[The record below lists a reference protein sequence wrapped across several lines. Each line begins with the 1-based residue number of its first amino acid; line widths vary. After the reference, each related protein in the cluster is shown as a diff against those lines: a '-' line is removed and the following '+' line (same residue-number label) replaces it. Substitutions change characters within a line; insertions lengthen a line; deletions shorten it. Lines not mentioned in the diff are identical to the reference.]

1 MSIIYGAVE
10 FLASFVELFVAYLV
24 LSSVFPKERKVEKK
38 KIDPMMSFV
47 GVIMILLCNK
57 IEFFSYLTLVLVA
70 VYLVISGK
78 LIYKANT
85 VVVFSVVSFYLL
97 CMCSFDFLIVTLISH
112 FCGES
117 HFMLTFISGMGLI
130 RSIVISVIKILWLL
144 LYFLLRRIL
153 VPINKK
159 GLSLILLTSE
169 IGFLWGVFLSD
180 QTIKAFNQT
189 MPMLWFVF
197 ICLLAFVL
205 FSLYYVVMCQ
215 KEKNKFEI
223 LEMRNKVLCENY
235 NSLHEIYMSNSK
247 SYHDLNNHLN
257 VLYQLLEEGKNS
269 EAQAYIEEI
278 SKPILQLSKTVW
290 TGIDVVDVVLN
301 SKLQKMQELGIAS
314 DINVEFP
321 QHSNILPND
330 LCTILANLLD
340 NAIEAVEHLET
351 DRDISI
357 TIRRVNYL
365 LFIRVINPCSSV
377 QQLAAIPATTKENK
391 SLHGWGLKNVCDAV
405 DKYNGTVKFNNDNGK
420 FTANVM
426 LSFDKEE
433 NI

>member
-10 FLASFVELFVAYLV
+10 LLASFVELFVAYLV
-24 LSSVFPKERKVEKK
+24 LSSVFQKERKVEKK
-38 KIDPMMSFV
+38 KIDLIMSLV

-57 IEFFSYLTLVLVA
+57 VEFFSYITIVLVA
-70 VYLVISGK
+70 AYLVVSAK

-85 VVVFSVVSFYLL
+85 VAIFSVVSFYLL

-112 FCGES
+112 FCGGTD
-117 HFMLTFISGMGLI
+117 FMLTFISGVGAI
-130 RSIVISVIKILWLL
+130 RSIVLSVIKISWIV

-159 GLSLILLTSE
+159 GLSLILLTSG
-169 IGFLWGVFLSD
+169 IGFLGFVFLSD
-180 QTIKAFNQT
+180 QAIKAFNQT

-205 FSLYYVVMCQ
+205 FSVYYVVMRQ
-215 KEKNKFEI
+215 EEKHRVEI
-223 LEMRNKVLCENY
+223 LEMRNNLLCENY
-235 NSLHEIYMSNSK
+235 NALNEIYMSNSK
-247 SYHDLNNHLN
+247 LYHDLNNHLN
-257 VLYQLLEEGKNS
+257 VLYQLLEEGKTGD
-269 EAQAYIEEI
+269 AQAYIKEI

-340 NAIEAVEHLET
+340 NAIEAVDQLET
-351 DRDISI
+351 DRNITI
-357 TIRRVNYL
+357 TIRRVNYF
-365 LFIRVINPCSSV
+365 LFIRVVNPCSSV

-405 DKYNGTVKFNNDNGK
+405 DKYSGTVEFNNDNGK

-426 LSFDKEE
+426 LSFDEE
-433 NI
+433 EKI

>member
-24 LSSVFPKERKVEKK
+24 LSSVFQKERKVEKK
-38 KIDPMMSFV
+38 KIDLIMSFV

-70 VYLVISGK
+70 VYLVISAK

-85 VVVFSVVSFYLL
+85 VAVFSVVSFYLL

-112 FCGES
+112 FCGGS
-117 HFMLTFISGMGLI
+117 DFMLTFISGMGPI
-130 RSIVISVIKILWLL
+130 RSIVISIIKILWIS

-159 GLSLILLTSE
+159 GLSLILLTSG
-169 IGFLWGVFLSD
+169 IGFLGFVFLSD
-180 QTIKAFNQT
+180 QAIKAFNQT

-205 FSLYYVVMCQ
+205 FSVYYVVMRQ
-215 KEKNKFEI
+215 EEKHRVEI
-223 LEMRNKVLCENY
+223 LEMRNNLLCEKY
-235 NSLHEIYMSNSK
+235 NALNEIYMSNSK
-247 SYHDLNNHLN
+247 LYHDLNNHLN
-257 VLYQLLEEGKNS
+257 VLYQLLEEGKNGD
-269 EAQAYIEEI
+269 AQAYIKEI

-340 NAIEAVEHLET
+340 NAIEAVEQLET
-351 DRDISI
+351 DRNISI
-357 TIRRVNYL
+357 TIRRVNYF
-365 LFIRVINPCSSV
+365 LFIRVVNPCSSV
-377 QQLAAIPATTKENK
+377 QQLAAIPTTTKENK
-391 SLHGWGLKNVCDAV
+391 PLHGWGIKNVCDAV
-405 DKYNGTVKFNNDNGK
+405 DKYSGTVEFSNDNGK

-426 LSFDKEE
+426 LSFDEE
-433 NI
+433 EKI